1 MHSEGHLEGQE
12 PLSILCY
19 WENVTKN
26 NCYYNREA
34 ENAVGS
40 GTDKGLAA
48 SYMQSEAF
56 VSDLNANL
64 PEGGM
69 EWAYQE
75 GDYPTLRVE
84 ESTPDANEQI
94 HVSNTT
100 FRLTP
105 EGVEINGEQASDIA
119 IYTMQGIQKA
129 ARQIP
134 AGTTSIALAPGI
146 YILQLNGEG
155 HKIVIR

>member
-1 MHSEGHLEGQE
+1 M
-12 PLSILCY
+12 
-19 WENVTKN
+19 TKDH
-26 NCYYNREA
+26 CYYNREA

-56 VSDLNANL
+56 VSDLNENL

-94 HVSNTT
+94 HISNTT

-105 EGVEINGEQASDIA
+105 EGVEINAEQATDIA
-119 IYTMQGIQKA
+119 IYTMQGIQQA

-134 AGTTSIALAPGI
+134 AGTTSIALEPGL